1 MSGIKFCPEC
11 KAQISGGSKVC
22 NFCGTELLYTDSSIT
37 DVSKPVRTF
46 PFGVGHVSRLW
57 YIFPLLFA
65 VFGGVFAWW
74 MNRGTDPRKAE
85 RFLWLGV
92 LVTAYWWWL
101 LNGGLWWLMWGIDW

>member
-22 NFCGTELLYTDSSIT
+22 SFCGTELLDTDSSIT

-92 LVTAYWWWL
+92 LVTAFWWWL